1 MIDIPERTVIPSVRH
16 LKELET
22 ALASTSPYVLLTNV
36 HIGNLEALA
45 KKCIDSGHK
54 VLVHCDLI
62 GGFKPDREGIRLL
75 KNMFGVS
82 GVLTQSAQV
91 VSYAQ
96 KAGMF
101 GILRVFIMDSRSLEK
116 GIQILQEARP
126 DGIEV
131 LPGALADR
139 YWDLFEPFEEKTTLI
154 AGGMIVTEKERDHL
168 FDRGYRAMTAS
179 SPGLWNLTR

>member
-1 MIDIPERTVIPSVRH
+1 MIDIPARTVIPSVRH

-22 ALASTSPYVLLTNV
+22 AINSPSPFVLLTNV
-36 HIGNLEALA
+36 HIGNLESLA
-45 KKCIDSGHK
+45 KKCVEEGKK

-62 GGFKPDREGIRLL
+62 GVFKPDRDGIRLL

-91 VSYAQ
+91 VSFAQ
-96 KAGMF
+96 KAGMA

-116 GIQILQEARP
+116 GLQILEDARP

-139 YWDLFEPFEEKTTLI
+139 YWDLFEQFQDTTTLI
-154 AGGMIVTEKERDHL
+154 AGGMIVTGKERDAL
-168 FDRGYRAMTAS
+168 FARGYSALTVS
-179 SPGLWNLTR
+179 SPGLWMND

>member
-16 LKELET
+16 LKEIEL
-22 ALASTSPYVLLTNV
+22 ALSSASPYVLLTNV

-45 KKCIDSGHK
+45 KKCIDAGYR

-62 GGFKPDREGIRLL
+62 GGFRPDREGIRLL
-75 KNMFGVS
+75 KNMYGVS

-96 KAGMF
+96 KAGMA

-116 GIQILQEARP
+116 GLQVLQETRP

-131 LPGALADR
+131 LPGALAHR
-139 YWDLFEPFEEKTTLI
+139 YWELFEPHRDSTTLI
-154 AGGMIVTEKERDHL
+154 AGGMIVTAKERDSL
-168 FDRGYRAMTAS
+168 FARGYRALTAS
-179 SPGLWNLTR
+179 SPGLWQRA

>member
-1 MIDIPERTVIPSVRH
+1 MIDIPQRTVIPSVRH
-16 LKELET
+16 LKELEA
-22 ALASTSPYVLLTNV
+22 ALVSTSRYVLLTNV
-36 HIGNLEALA
+36 HIGNLEPLA
-45 KKCIDSGHK
+45 KKCIGAGHE

-75 KNMFGVS
+75 KNMFGVT

-96 KAGMF
+96 KAGMA

-116 GIQILQEARP
+116 GIQVLQDSRP

-131 LPGALADR
+131 LPGALAHR
-139 YWDLFEPFEEKTTLI
+139 YWELFEPYQDDTTLI
-154 AGGMIVTEKERDHL
+154 AGGMIVTQKECDSL
-168 FDRGYRAMTAS
+168 FDRGYRALTAS
-179 SPGLWNLTR
+179 SPGLWQTA

>member
-1 MIDIPERTVIPSVRH
+1 MIEIPERTVIPSVRH

-22 ALASTSPYVLLTNV
+22 ALDSTSPYVLLTNV

-45 KKCIDSGHK
+45 AKCIEADHR

-82 GVLTQSAQV
+82 GVFTQSAQV
-91 VSYAQ
+91 VSHAQ
-96 KAGMF
+96 KAGML

-116 GIQILQEARP
+116 GIQILTEVRP

-131 LPGALADR
+131 LPGALAHR
-139 YWDLFEPFEEKTTLI
+139 YWDEFEPFRESTTLI
-154 AGGMIVTEKERDHL
+154 AGGMIVTGKERDML
-168 FDRGYRAMTAS
+168 FDRGYRALTAS
-179 SPGLWNLTR
+179 SPGLWDMA